1 MGKCVVIG
9 LQSTGEARTMEA
21 LEREEELT
29 DFVSTAK
36 GVLQSLVEK
45 HFPAPDRDKI
55 HRILGIGKPKTIVFE
70 LGIKYEKNG
79 GSAGSTRSSTSS
91 TRQAASSSVL
101 DTLNGGKR
109 KRKAAENVKKRMK
122 TDWEALGSSS
132 EDDQKNN
139 AESDYEL
146 NDHEDVDNDSDEEV
160 HSDDF
165 DPNGE
170 SDDDDD
176 FNPFG
181 SGSDEDDDPWA
192 RRTSSSESLST
203 SS

>member
-160 HSDDF
+160 LLAQ
-165 DPNGE
+165 
-170 SDDDDD
+170 
-176 FNPFG
+176 G
-181 SGSDEDDDPWA
+181 SS
-192 RRTSSSESLST
+192 SSSEPLPKGLKSSSSSLSPLGSK
-203 SS
+203 SSL